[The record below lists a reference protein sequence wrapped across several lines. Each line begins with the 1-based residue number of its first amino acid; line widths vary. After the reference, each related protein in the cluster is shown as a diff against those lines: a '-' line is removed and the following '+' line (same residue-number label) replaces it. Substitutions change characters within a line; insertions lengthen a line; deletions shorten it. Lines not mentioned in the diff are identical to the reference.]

1 MSMLARA
8 GIVGENTKTYD
19 VFNRYISPNF
29 LSIPKMSPSNY
40 VSYCWN
46 QYKTNYVQTE
56 GKQPD
61 NSLNGN
67 IFEAIIATVLFREKL
82 KPFYLQASVTYVPNA
97 AFDILL
103 CTSDNKII
111 TLSLKTSFRERYKQA
126 DLEGMALR
134 NVHRTAQNYLITMNA
149 AEAENVKRKIGNQ
162 EVMFINGVIVAD
174 QDEFDDFIA
183 FLKQNKYKKPGRVPV
198 ISSDIIIK

>member
-1 MSMLARA
+1 M
-8 GIVGENTKTYD
+8 
-19 VFNRYISPNF
+19 
-29 LSIPKMSPSNY
+29 
-40 VSYCWN
+40 
-46 QYKTNYVQTE
+46 QTE

-103 CTSDNKII
+103 CTRDNKII

-126 DLEGMALR
+126 DSEGMALR

-149 AEAENVKRKIGNQ
+149 AEAENVKRKIVNQ